1 MRMEKVRALVEEL
14 LVEVL
19 EGVLDYNEY
28 EVEIGGYSRK
38 KNITIHKDIL
48 SMAGIDPDIE
58 HIKMLTGNSCIV
70 ILPAEKRTS
79 ISNEVVDFFE
89 NMGIPVETIEG
100 KVE

>member
-1 MRMEKVRALVEEL
+1 MKMEKVRALLGEL
-14 LVEVL
+14 LVEVF
-19 EGVLDYNEY
+19 EGTLDYNEY
-28 EVEIGGYSRK
+28 EVDIGDYSRE
-38 KNITIHKDIL
+38 KNIIIHKDIL
-48 SMAGIDPDIE
+48 SMAGIDPDIA

-70 ILPAEKRTS
+70 ILPAEKRTI